1 MTPDSDIENRFIPD
15 LREEFQPLPATASLA
30 QLVERINLIQRV
42 IDQQIIDTIGTDG
55 ENIETR

>member
-1 MTPDSDIENRFIPD
+1 MTPDSDIENRFVPD
-15 LREEFQPLPATASLA
+15 LRESFQPLPATASLA

-55 ENIETR
+55 ETIETR